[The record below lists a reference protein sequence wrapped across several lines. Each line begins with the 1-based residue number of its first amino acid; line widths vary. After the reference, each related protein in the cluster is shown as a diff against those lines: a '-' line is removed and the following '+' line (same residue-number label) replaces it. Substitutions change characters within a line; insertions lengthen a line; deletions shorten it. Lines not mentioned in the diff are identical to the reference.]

1 MILKILIIRSN
12 DRRSIVGLKHSYP
25 TDPMDTMKCNA
36 LLSVQRKHFHDVVR
50 HADTRERIEKL
61 SRLKRWMMTRLDDI
75 RQAVYDDFRKPAA
88 EVDATETKVVVS
100 EIDHAIENLH
110 FWKMPVRVTK
120 PLLLIGT
127 RSEIRYEPKGVVLI
141 LAPWNFPFL
150 LTVGPLVSAIAAGN
164 CVVVKPSELTPR
176 TSSLIHRM
184 IGELFPENEIA
195 VCEGDASVAEA
206 LLELPFDHIFFTG
219 GTEIGRKVMLAAAR
233 HLTGVTLELGGCNP
247 VIVDETADLK
257 DTAEKLIW
265 GDFMNNG
272 QSCVSPNH
280 IFVHRT
286 IHEKFTSA
294 LMTAYRKLYG
304 NNDADRNPDLGR
316 VINVRHFH
324 RIAALIDRTRDTGAR
339 VLLGGTHDE
348 SERFIHPTI
357 LDDVP
362 WTAPAATE
370 EIFGPVMAV
379 LVYDRIDDVMEHLRS
394 QPKPLCVYIFTRR
407 RKNAD
412 YIVERTASGV
422 VGINETTVPFSHPE
436 LPFGGVGMSGFGRA
450 HGKSGF
456 ETFSNQRS
464 ILKQRRGWTTIKLLY
479 PPYTARVR
487 RLIEWAIRY
496 F

>member
-1 MILKILIIRSN
+1 MKF
-12 DRRSIVGLKHSYP
+12 
-25 TDPMDTMKCNA
+25 DT
-36 LLSVQRKHFHDVVR
+36 LLYAQRKHFHEVVR
-50 HADTRERIEKL
+50 HAPTRERIEKL
-61 SRLKRWMMTRLDDI
+61 SRMKRWMLTHLDDV
-75 RQAVYDDFRKPAA
+75 RRAVYDDFRKPAA
-88 EVDATETKVVVS
+88 EVDATETKVVLS
-100 EIDHAIENLH
+100 EIDHAMENLH
-110 FWKMPVRVTK
+110 FWCTPVRVTK

-141 LAPWNFPFL
+141 LSPWNFPFL

-164 CVVVKPSELTPR
+164 CAVVKPSEMTPH
-176 TSSLIHRM
+176 TSSLIRRM
-184 IGELFPENEIA
+184 TNELFPENEIA
-195 VCEGDASVAEA
+195 VCEGDAGVAEA

-219 GTEIGRKVMLAAAR
+219 GTEIGRKVMTAAAR

-247 VIVDETADLK
+247 VIVDETADME

-280 IFVHRT
+280 IFVHRSV
-286 IHEKFTSA
+286 HERLTSA
-294 LMTAYRKLYG
+294 LLAAYRKLYG
-304 NNDADRNPDLGR
+304 SGDAIRNPDHGR

-324 RIAALIDRTRDTGAR
+324 RVAALIGRTLDSGAR

-348 SERFIHPTI
+348 SQCFIHPTI
-357 LDDVP
+357 LDEVA

-379 LVYDRIDDVMEHLRS
+379 LVYDRIDDVIEHLRS

-412 YIVERTASGV
+412 YIVARTASGV

-436 LPFGGVGMSGFGRA
+436 LPFGGIGLSGFGRA

-464 ILKQRRGWTTIKLLY
+464 ILKQRQGWTTIKLMY
-479 PPYTARVR
+479 PPYTRGVR